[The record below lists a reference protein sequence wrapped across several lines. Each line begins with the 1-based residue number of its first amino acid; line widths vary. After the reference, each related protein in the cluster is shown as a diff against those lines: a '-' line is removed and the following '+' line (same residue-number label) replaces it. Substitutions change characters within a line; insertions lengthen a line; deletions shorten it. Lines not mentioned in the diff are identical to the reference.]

1 VKHADPDVRV
11 MLLAARLLPLRSVT
25 VRRQVRIPKIHKNP
39 EPPPWGEYWEP
50 IRRNRAH
57 SRRLMKLGA
66 NKRRALIT
74 VVHNEPVFLPIWL
87 SYYSRFFAPDDL
99 YVIDNET
106 TDGSTD
112 IGGFVRIPGKYD
124 PVASGNVKAV
134 EKLQHELL
142 EGEYDVVLVTD
153 VDEIVTPTPEWGT
166 LGEYMDEFT
175 ESFVTCIGYELL
187 HMIDREEPYDP
198 SRPILDQRGYW
209 FANGA
214 YNKSALATEPM
225 SWVPGF
231 HHRTDERVNYDPD
244 LRLIH
249 LHRMD
254 YEICRARHLSR
265 MDGTSTELDREDGP
279 SVSNWPGEEGDFG
292 RWFYGQRWFYEDSEF
307 EDDDVQIAVERIP
320 ESFRGLF

>member
-1 VKHADPDVRV
+1 
-11 MLLAARLLPLRSVT
+11 M
-25 VRRQVRIPKIHKNP
+25 RRQVRIPEIQENP
-39 EPPPWGEYWEP
+39 KPPPWGEYWEP

-57 SRRLMKLGA
+57 TRRLRKLGA
-66 NKRRALIT
+66 SKRRALIT

-87 SYYSRFFAPDDL
+87 GYYSRFFAPDDL

-112 IGGFVRIPGKYD
+112 IGGFVRIPGQYD
-124 PVASGNVKAV
+124 PVASGNVNAV
-134 EKLQHELL
+134 EKLQHQLL

-166 LGEYMDEFT
+166 LGEYMDEFA
-175 ESFVTCIGYELL
+175 EWFVTCIGYELL

-231 HHRTDERVNYDPD
+231 HHRTDERLNYDPD

-265 MDGTSTELDREDGP
+265 MDDAWSELDREEVL
-279 SVSNWPGEEGDFG
+279 SVSKWPAAGGDFE
-292 RWFYGQRWFYEDSEF
+292 RWFYEDSGF
-307 EDDDVQIAVERIP
+307 EDDGVHIAVERIP

>member
-1 VKHADPDVRV
+1 
-11 MLLAARLLPLRSVT
+11 
-25 VRRQVRIPKIHKNP
+25 
-39 EPPPWGEYWEP
+39 
-50 IRRNRAH
+50 
-57 SRRLMKLGA
+57 MKLGA
-66 NKRRALIT
+66 KKRRAVIT

-87 SYYSRFFAPDDL
+87 SYYSRFFEPDDL

-112 IGGFVRIPGKYD
+112 IGGFVRIPGRYD
-124 PVASGNVKAV
+124 PIASGNLKAI

-166 LGEYMDEFT
+166 LGEYIDEFA
-175 ESFVTCIGYELL
+175 EPFVTCIGYELL

-231 HHRTDERVNYDPD
+231 HHRTDERINYDPD

-265 MDGTSTELDREDGP
+265 MDGGSTELDRESGRI
-279 SVSNWPGEEGDFG
+279 VSNWPSEERDFE
-292 RWFYGQRWFYEDSEF
+292 RWFYEERWFHEDSEGF
-307 EDDDVQIAVERIP
+307 DGDAVHIAVERIP